1 MEKDRINAP
10 RIVLITGDDLEHH
23 FVANTLSASLNL
35 AGIVVD
41 HGKPQGKLD
50 RARKLWRRY
59 TIGQM
64 FGRACLL
71 VLRTLWR
78 DNSRRTEDVTKVFGP
93 ANCSQFSRLDLVS
106 QVDGINTPAGIQL
119 VTSLQPDI
127 LLIFGTGIVGK
138 KILSLPSRI
147 ALNMHTGI
155 SPIYRGCDCT
165 FWPVHNGELHM
176 LGATVHECTALV
188 DGGKIF
194 STAHAPVEAG
204 DSLFSIFARCVK
216 TGATLYAQT
225 AQRFI
230 GANPEGSV
238 QDLSLGKEYMGFERG
253 LRAEWT
259 TRRNIKAGLIRRHAQ
274 SSAESLPCIQ

>member
-1 MEKDRINAP
+1 MDRDKLNRP
-10 RIVLITGDDLEHH
+10 RIVLITGDDLEHR

-41 HGKPQGKLD
+41 HGKPQGKLE
-50 RARKLWRRY
+50 RARKLWKRY
-59 TIGQM
+59 TLAQM
-64 FGRACLL
+64 FSRAILM
-71 VLRTLWR
+71 VLRAAWR
-78 DNSRRTEDVTKVFGP
+78 DSSRSTEDVTKVFGA
-93 ANCSQFSRLDLVS
+93 ANCSRFTRDDLVS
-106 QVDGINTPAGIQL
+106 HVSGINTKEGVGV

-138 KILSLPSRI
+138 KVLSLPTRI

-194 STAHAPVEAG
+194 ATAHASVEAG

-216 TGATLYAQT
+216 TGANLYAQT
-225 AQRFI
+225 VHQFI
-230 GANPEGSV
+230 GATPEGAA
-238 QDLSLGKEYMGFERG
+238 QDLTLGREYKAFERG
-253 LRAEWT
+253 LRADWD
-259 TRRNIKAGLIRRHAQ
+259 TRQKIKAGLIRQYAQ
-274 SSAESLPCIQ
+274 SSVASQPCVP

>member
-1 MEKDRINAP
+1 MDKDKLNQP
-10 RIVLITGDDLEHH
+10 KIVLITGDDFEHH
-23 FVANTLSASLNL
+23 FVANTLCSSLNL
-35 AGIVVD
+35 AAIVVD
-41 HGKPQGKLD
+41 HGKPQGKLE
-50 RARKLWRRY
+50 RSRKLWHRY
-59 TIGQM
+59 TVGQM
-64 FGRACLL
+64 FSRAILL
-71 VLRTLWR
+71 ALRTVWR
-78 DNSRRTEDVTKVFGP
+78 DSSRRAEDVLSVFGP
-93 ANCSQFSRLDLVS
+93 ENCSEFTRPDLVTHVS
-106 QVDGINTPAGIQL
+106 GINTPESIKL
-119 VTSLQPDI
+119 VASLQPDI

-165 FWPVHNGELHM
+165 FWPVHNGELNM

-216 TGATLYAQT
+216 TGANLYAQT
-225 AQRFI
+225 VRQFI
-230 GANPEGSV
+230 GSNPNGLA
-238 QDLSLGKEYMGFERG
+238 QDLNLGREYKASERG

-259 TRRNIKAGLIRRHAQ
+259 TRRKIKAGLIRRHAQ
-274 SSAESLPCIQ
+274 SSVQSEPCIQ

>member
-1 MEKDRINAP
+1 MNNDATTDP
-10 RIVLITGDDLEHH
+10 RIILITGDDLEHRY
-23 FVANTLSASLNL
+23 VANKLASTVNL

-41 HGKPQGKLD
+41 HGKPQGKLE
-50 RARKLWRRY
+50 RCRKLWHRY

-64 FGRACLL
+64 FARACLL
-71 VLRTLWR
+71 SLRTIWR
-78 DNSRRTEDVTKVFGP
+78 DSSKSREDILKVFGSG
-93 ANCSQFSRLDLVS
+93 NCSEFSRGDLLSHVN
-106 QVDGINTPAGIQL
+106 GINTPEGVKI
-119 VTSLQPDI
+119 VTSLRPDL
-127 LLIFGTGIVGK
+127 LLIFGTGIVGR
-138 KILSLPSRI
+138 KILSLPTRI

-155 SPIYRGCDCT
+155 SPFYRGCDCT

-194 STAHAPVEAG
+194 STARASVEAG

-216 TGATLYAQT
+216 TGANLYAQT
-225 AQRFI
+225 VQQFI

-238 QDLSLGKEYMGFERG
+238 QDLSLGKEYKAFERG

-259 TRRNIKAGLIRRHAQ
+259 ARRKVKAGLIRRYVQ
-274 SSAESLPCIQ
+274 SSVESQPSMQ